1 MGELSQFFGIALRQ
15 LRERQ
20 GWSQEALAAHADLNR
35 TYIGDLERGRAIPSL
50 LTLEKLALALAVSVP
65 QLLSH
70 ADQLARVKDQQRLRL
85 TAIAC

>member
-1 MGELSQFFGIALRQ
+1 MGDVSDYFGTTLRQ

-20 GWSQEALAAHADLNR
+20 GWSQEALAEHADLNR
-35 TYIGDLERGRAIPSL
+35 TYIGDLERGRATPSL
-50 LTLEKLALALAVSVP
+50 VTLEKLATALGIGLP

-70 ADQLARVKDQQRLRL
+70 TEDLARLKDLQRLKL